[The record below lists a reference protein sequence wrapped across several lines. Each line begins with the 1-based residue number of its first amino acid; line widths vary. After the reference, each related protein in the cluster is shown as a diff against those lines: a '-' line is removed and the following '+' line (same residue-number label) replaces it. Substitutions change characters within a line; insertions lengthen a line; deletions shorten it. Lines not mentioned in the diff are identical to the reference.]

1 MQAARQQALRGV
13 RSALAAPAAVS
24 GEAWWSAAVATAG
37 FHNARQ
43 LLSSLQVK
51 IPALG
56 ESIADGTVA
65 AVLKQVGDR
74 VEEDEPILQIE
85 TDKVTVDVRAPKAG
99 IVEAILVKP
108 DDNVEVG
115 HVVASIGPL
124 GSTAAAEAPQPAATQ
139 QQQAAAEPPPPPA
152 AAAPR
157 QAAAAPAAA
166 PSAAAALA
174 HREPSIRFPPRRTA
188 EGEQISALPRTEA
201 ERMMAQLLGGGAQQA
216 QQAQREPIPEEYK
229 HMIAVPIV
237 GGSRPIL
244 RGMPVPSGPPGPPRR
259 TMTDAEME
267 AIMLG
272 GADP

>member
-1 MQAARQQALRGV
+1 MQAARRQALRAA

-24 GEAWWSAAVATAG
+24 GGAWWSAATATAG
-37 FHNARQ
+37 LHNARQ

-56 ESIADGTVA
+56 ESISDGTVA
-65 AVLKQVGDR
+65 AVLKQPGDR

-99 IVEAILVKP
+99 VVEAILVKP

-124 GSTAAAEAPQPAATQ
+124 GSAAAAAAPQPEAP
-139 QQQAAAEPPPPPA
+139 QQQAAAPPPPPPPA
-152 AAAPR
+152 APPR
-157 QAAAAPAAA
+157 QAAPAPAAA
-166 PSAAAALA
+166 PAAAALA
-174 HREPSIRFPPRRTA
+174 HREPGIRFPPRRTPD
-188 EGEQISALPRTEA
+188 GQQISALPRTEA

-216 QQAQREPIPEEYK
+216 QQAQREPIPEQYK
-229 HMIAVPIV
+229 NMIAVPIV
-237 GGSRPIL
+237 GGSMPIL

-272 GADP
+272 GAEP